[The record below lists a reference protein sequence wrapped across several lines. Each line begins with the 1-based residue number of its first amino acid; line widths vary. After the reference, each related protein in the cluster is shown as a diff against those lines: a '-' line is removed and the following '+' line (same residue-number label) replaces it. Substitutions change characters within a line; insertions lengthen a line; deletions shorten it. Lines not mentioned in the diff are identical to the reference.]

1 LRIERRF
8 IIRDLQNRKARRY
21 ICSQKLRAE
30 NSLKEALESVA
41 NRNNSNTDLEF
52 IHVDGINIGYLLAAK
67 RSAM

>member
-1 LRIERRF
+1 
-8 IIRDLQNRKARRY
+8 
-21 ICSQKLRAE
+21 LRAE